1 VFVESRSFSIHYEIG
16 GSGAPLLLIH
26 GAPMWGA
33 LWRERGYLDLL
44 TDRFRVITIDVLGHG
59 QSDKPT
65 DPAAYGFVNT
75 AADGLAVLDAAGA
88 ERAHVWG
95 YSMGAWVAE
104 ALTVL
109 HPDRVASLTFGGN
122 VLGLATELKAMV
134 GSPAVEAAKKGDWDA
149 ILVPGLP
156 EESRAQYIQFNDLD
170 AIAASSSQY
179 DSWACTT
186 ADLREAGVPIL
197 AYCGDQEWFHDL
209 AAERAVEAGAIFKTV
224 PGDHRLAFA
233 LAGKV
238 VPEVLDHLRASHP
251 SDS

>member
-1 VFVESRSFSIHYEIG
+1 MFIASRSFSIHFEIE
-16 GSGAPLLLIH
+16 GSGASLLLVH
-26 GAPMWGA
+26 GSPMWGD

-59 QSDKPT
+59 QSDKPA
-65 DPAAYGFVNT
+65 DPTAYGFVSL

-104 ALTVL
+104 ALTLL

-122 VLGLATELKAMV
+122 VLGLEAELKAMV
-134 GSPAVEAAKKGDWDA
+134 GRPAVEAARKGDWDTV
-149 ILVPGLP
+149 LVPGLS
-156 EESRAQYIQFNDLD
+156 EEWRAQYIQFNDLD
-170 AIAASSSQY
+170 AIAASASRY

-186 ADLREAGVPIL
+186 GDVREAGVPTL
-197 AYCGDQEWFHDL
+197 AYCGDQEWFHSL
-209 AAERAVEAGAIFKTV
+209 AAERAVEAGATFNTV

-233 LAGKV
+233 LADKV
-238 VPEVLDHLRASHP
+238 VPKVLEHLENATP
-251 SDS
+251 